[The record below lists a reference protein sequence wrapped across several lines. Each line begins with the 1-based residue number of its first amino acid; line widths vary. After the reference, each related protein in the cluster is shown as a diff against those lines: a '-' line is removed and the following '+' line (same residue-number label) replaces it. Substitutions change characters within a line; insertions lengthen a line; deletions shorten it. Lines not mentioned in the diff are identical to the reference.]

1 MEEDNSQDTYVA
13 QLREVFESCDTTGTG
28 YLGQDE
34 MTSLCQKLQLTDQVN
49 IFVKHLLGSD
59 PKARIAFHDFKEGF
73 ISLLTQSVDIKDEEE
88 GCDGT
93 TAFQLS
99 DREVSPKLVLGNKKY
114 GRRSRP
120 ESLVGA
126 ENETQTDY
134 SDSAVLYTPDN
145 TPNMMWISSPKVNS
159 SDLKHT
165 SWTERR
171 SIYRRYNDLI
181 PKTSICYS
189 PVQSVSSTPEHRLRN
204 TIEVACTSQ
213 TTNTVE
219 MDPTFSSNEKSAEE
233 FLKSIWQKMDV
244 GRDGYL
250 NLEELTSVCEHIG
263 MEMSDDVVTQLFDKL
278 DCDQD
283 GRISFEE
290 LLQGLFQHGGP
301 SATNVSSY
309 SCDTPLEGSPVHKP
323 EFFKSNSGD
332 DRQMAPGGSESGV
345 FSSIDPDNSGYADAS
360 SVVELWQSLGLSE
373 GMQFLKELG
382 YNTNLKVNLQDL
394 TVLLEEE
401 LTTACQ
407 SSGFQF
413 SLTTYL
419 NELQYLKTNYE
430 QVKAERNKLRV
441 SLAEANSRAALLA
454 QEVDD
459 HHAKLE
465 KASQNK
471 LIHIEK
477 RYQEQLRDLQEELQK
492 ERDSLTAHTSRLKK
506 QHQEELELVRDE
518 ENKLRSRLSTLV
530 KENSRLESEIL
541 ETTEKFSEAKKLNN
555 VHQKEIETVGELK
568 EKIAELESGRD
579 ILQNQQYQSL
589 LQECDQ
595 YKKQN
600 KELQDHNDELTLEV
614 ENLRQQLTM
623 STRPQEKKHKRT
635 GSWLSDYNKGIS
647 SGSRLKRR
655 GSDSS
660 TDDNSG
666 DESPK
671 LGKIRRR
678 IHLTPEVSK
687 ELPQI
692 PFEIEKMK
700 ESHQDEL
707 EKLKNNYQMSLK
719 EMEDSYRSRVS
730 ELEAQLLRQADLDKD
745 QMDISLD
752 GCVQMD
758 ALVQRLQEELDQ
770 QQNMTET
777 LKSHMQLDLEEIK
790 KQLEDEIRTK
800 EQGFNEKQA
809 EIEKL
814 QEQYTLLLDLK
825 DKELNKQIEV
835 NRQLEIQKQELQKKL
850 EAEILS
856 STDKEQKAETNE
868 TSKINKEGKEDATN
882 FRNGASTCSTELN
895 PCIKSLKVQL
905 QSDLEALVTLLNSNL
920 GQKAGGDDA
929 FENKYNEKLD
939 AILLETLSAVD
950 NHLEKRYL
958 QKQEKIKEQ
967 YEEELKQLRQ
977 EHMLEQVELELQY
990 KEEFH
995 KLRHNKSQH
1004 LKMKYPSQTDV
1015 LLKDLYVE
1023 NANLSRELQ
1032 NCEERLQKA
1041 EQNSTR
1047 LQYKCKVLSKLLKD
1061 ITRTAVL

>member
-1 MEEDNSQDTYVA
+1 
-13 QLREVFESCDTTGTG
+13 
-28 YLGQDE
+28 
-34 MTSLCQKLQLTDQVN
+34 
-49 IFVKHLLGSD
+49 
-59 PKARIAFHDFKEGF
+59 
-73 ISLLTQSVDIKDEEE
+73 
-88 GCDGT
+88 
-93 TAFQLS
+93 
-99 DREVSPKLVLGNKKY
+99 
-114 GRRSRP
+114 
-120 ESLVGA
+120 
-126 ENETQTDY
+126 
-134 SDSAVLYTPDN
+134 
-145 TPNMMWISSPKVNS
+145 
-159 SDLKHT
+159 
-165 SWTERR
+165 
-171 SIYRRYNDLI
+171 
-181 PKTSICYS
+181 
-189 PVQSVSSTPEHRLRN
+189 
-204 TIEVACTSQ
+204 
-213 TTNTVE
+213 
-219 MDPTFSSNEKSAEE
+219 
-233 FLKSIWQKMDV
+233 MDV
-244 GRDGYL
+244 GKDGYL
-250 NLEELTSVCEHIG
+250 NVEELTSVCEHIG

-301 SATNVSSY
+301 SATHLSSY

-323 EFFKSNSGD
+323 EFFKSTSGD
-332 DRQMAPGGSESGV
+332 DRQMATEGSESGV
-345 FSSIDPDNSGYADAS
+345 FSSIDPDNSGYADVS
-360 SVVELWQSLGLSE
+360 SVVELWQSLGLSG

-394 TVLLEEE
+394 TLLLEEE

-407 SSGFQF
+407 SSGFHF

-441 SLAEANSRAALLA
+441 NLAEANTRAALLA

-471 LIHIEK
+471 LIHLEK

-492 ERDSLTAHTSRLKK
+492 ERDSLTTHTSGLKK

-518 ENKLRSRLSTLV
+518 ENKLRSRLSTLL
-530 KENSRLESEIL
+530 KENSRLEAEIL
-541 ETTEKFSEAKKLNN
+541 ETTKKFSEAKKLND

-579 ILQNQQYQSL
+579 ILQNQQYHSL
-589 LQECDQ
+589 LQECNQ

-614 ENLRQQLTM
+614 ENLQQQLTL

-635 GSWLSDYNKGIS
+635 GSWLSDYNKGS
-647 SGSRLKRR
+647 SPGSRLKRR

-687 ELPQI
+687 ELQQM

-707 EKLKNNYQMSLK
+707 ENLKNNYQKSLK
-719 EMEDSYRSRVS
+719 ELEDSYRSRVS
-730 ELEAQLLRQADLDKD
+730 ELEAQILRQADLDKD

-752 GCVQMD
+752 GCAQMD
-758 ALVQRLQEELDQ
+758 ALVKRLQKELDQ

-790 KQLEDEIRTK
+790 KQLEEEIRTK

-825 DKELNKQIEV
+825 DKELNKQTEV
-835 NRQLEIQKQELQKKL
+835 NRQLEIQMQELEKKL
-850 EAEILS
+850 ETGILN
-856 STDKEQKAETNE
+856 STDKEQKVETNE
-868 TSKINKEGKEDATN
+868 TSKIRTESKEDTKN
-882 FRNGASTCSTELN
+882 FKKGASVELN

-905 QSDLEALVTLLNSNL
+905 KNEFEDLVILLNSNL
-920 GQKAGGDDA
+920 DQKVGGDDG
-929 FENKYNEKLD
+929 FGNTFDEKLD

-950 NHLEKRYL
+950 NYLEKRYL
-958 QKQEKIKEQ
+958 QQQETIKEQ
-967 YEEELKQLRQ
+967 YEGELKQLKQ
-977 EHMLEQVELELQY
+977 EHVLEQVDMELHY
-990 KEEFH
+990 KEELH
-995 KLRHNKSQH
+995 KLQHNQSQY

-1023 NANLSRELQ
+1023 NANLSIELQ
-1032 NCEERLQKA
+1032 KCEEKLQKA